1 MKRGKGGND
10 GGGAEKG
17 NPLAAATVCAALY
30 WAHYLIPPAA
40 LGRRRFKCSWTEQT
54 IIAQPATAQGC
65 AAFSLCVC
73 VRGARLWEKVL
84 QQCGITASGWLY
96 GLWLGSIISW
106 AELAAATSRRR
117 SLAPLCSCKQRGP
130 GIFMVCISAWN
141 SADKFTPSAL
151 LARAAA
157 RISWFWRSALLAR
170 LLVTTEPGGPSV
182 SDTIPAPCIGRGHA
196 CPNIQWGWISRK
208 QFAEFLI
215 PCKLHGSAIQW
226 RINIFFLSPFGNKN
240 KKDQVNI
247 CTHHLTLVLGF
258 Y

>member
-117 SLAPLCSCKQRGP
+117 SLAPLRSCKQRGP

-141 SADKFTPSAL
+141 SADKFTRAPRSHVPRPGYRGSGGAPCWRGCWSPRSLVARLFLTPFQRRAL
-151 LARAAA
+151 AEAA
-157 RISWFWRSALLAR
+157 RVQIYNEDES
-170 LLVTTEPGGPSV
+170 
-182 SDTIPAPCIGRGHA
+182 HA
-196 CPNIQWGWISRK
+196 NNLQS
-208 QFAEFLI
+208 F
-215 PCKLHGSAIQW
+215 
-226 RINIFFLSPFGNKN
+226 
-240 KKDQVNI
+240 
-247 CTHHLTLVLGF
+247 
-258 Y
+258 